1 MDSPGLAVS
10 EDLRVYDDILG
21 AIGRTPLVRLN
32 RVARGLNCALYA
44 KIEFA
49 NPGGSV
55 KDRIGLPILE
65 DYERRGLLRPGG
77 TIVEATSGNTG
88 VGLAIACAIKG
99 YQAVFV
105 MPDKMSEE
113 KIRLLRAFGARVVIT
128 PTAVAPDDPRSY
140 YSVSRRIVDE
150 TPNAVLANQY
160 HNPENPEAHYRTT
173 GPEIWEQTGGRV
185 TDIVAGMGTG
195 GTITGIARSVREKG
209 RKVRIVGVDPIGSLL
224 HDAWERG
231 GDAAGLEAFTYKV
244 EGIGEDFI
252 PSTLDLTLVD
262 EVIQVGDA
270 EAFHWARRLVREE
283 GIFCGGSSGSAL
295 AGAIRIAQ
303 DLGPDRL
310 VVVILPDSGS
320 RYLSKFFDDD
330 WMLEHGF
337 LEVDRRRISA
347 REVSRARGLP
357 ALVTASPGDRMVD
370 VIGRMR
376 QYGISQTP
384 VVNGDGALVGLVS
397 EVDLLDH
404 MVRAGH
410 EHRPEESIESL
421 VSRDV
426 RTAAAEAPL
435 EDVLPDL
442 LRAKVVVLIDE
453 LRRPQGILTV
463 IDALEFLAAPE
474 KA

>member
-1 MDSPGLAVS
+1 MAPPGLQVS
-10 EDLRVYDDILG
+10 QELRVYDDILG
-21 AIGRTPLVRLN
+21 TVGRTPLVRLN
-32 RVARGLNCALYA
+32 RVARGLDCAIYA

-65 DYERRGLLRPGG
+65 DYERKGLLRSGG
-77 TIVEATSGNTG
+77 TVVEATSGNTG
-88 VGLAIACAIKG
+88 VGLAIACALKG

-140 YSVSRRIVDE
+140 YSVSRRIVEE

-160 HNPENPEAHYRTT
+160 HNPINPAAHYDTT

-185 TDIVAGMGTG
+185 TDIVVGMGTG
-195 GTITGIARSVREKG
+195 GTITGIARAMRARGATVRM
-209 RKVRIVGVDPIGSLL
+209 VGVDPVGSLL
-224 HDAWERG
+224 HDAWKNAGRVE
-231 GDAAGLEAFTYKV
+231 GLEAFTYKV

-252 PSTLDLTLVD
+252 PSTLDLSLVD
-262 EVIQVGDA
+262 EVVQVGDA
-270 EAFHWARRLVREE
+270 EAFLWARRLVREE
-283 GIFCGGSSGSAL
+283 GIFCGGSSGAAV
-295 AGAIRIAQ
+295 AGAVQVARE
-303 DLGPDRL
+303 LGPERL

-330 WMLEHGF
+330 WMREHGF
-337 LEVDRRRISA
+337 IEVDRQRVTA

-357 ALVTASPGDRMVD
+357 MLVTASAGDRMLD
-370 VIGRMR
+370 VIARMR

-384 VVNGDGALVGLVS
+384 VVGADGSLAGLVS

-404 MVRAGH
+404 IVRAGH
-410 EHRPEESIESL
+410 EHRPDETIESIL
-421 VSRDV
+421 SRDI
-426 RTAAAEAPL
+426 RTAPAEAPL
-435 EDVLPDL
+435 EEVLPDL

-463 IDALEFLAAPE
+463 IDALEFLATPE